1 MFRQMLDMR
10 KILNSPQ
17 IEYDVGESGKS
28 FSVPQA
34 VMEYLSPKLVHMP
47 PSGRGQ
53 LNSASITLRD
63 TDEATFTRLVEYAYR
78 QDYTV
83 QGLKARSFASDEV
96 SVLPSLYD
104 KLERGDEY
112 SESNP
117 FIHDSGMDFLREFK
131 GIYVMLDKSIHKEA
145 LEIKKLPGRSVR
157 FDTLNAHIALLN
169 VAHTYDIHPLK
180 DLCKAHF
187 RECLLFMPLNRFTVA
202 DLLTVWDS
210 LQHSADCAPGNEI
223 CNIILDYFVAT
234 LPTSR
239 HHPRFRDTL
248 VQDEAFTR
256 QLLDKLPN
264 VAPPIDD

>member
-1 MFRQMLDMR
+1 MIRPMLDMR

-17 IEYDVGESGKS
+17 IEYHVGDSGKS
-28 FSVPQA
+28 FSVPKA
-34 VMEYLSPKLVHMP
+34 VMEFLSPNLVRMP
-47 PSGRGQ
+47 PSGQGQ
-53 LNSASITLRD
+53 PSSASITLRD
-63 TDEATFTRLVEYAYR
+63 IDEATFTRLVEYAYR

-83 QGLKARSFASDEV
+83 QGLKARSSASDEV

-117 FIHDSGMDFLREFK
+117 FIHDSGMDILRELK
-131 GIYVMLDKSIHKEA
+131 GSYIMLDKSIHKEA
-145 LEIKKLPGRSVR
+145 LEAKRTSA
-157 FDTLNAHIALLN
+157 NHI
-169 VAHTYDIHPLK
+169 
-180 DLCKAHF
+180 
-187 RECLLFMPLNRFTVA
+187 
-202 DLLTVWDS
+202 
-210 LQHSADCAPGNEI
+210 ADCAPGNEI
-223 CNIILDYFVAT
+223 CNIILEYFVAT

-264 VAPPIDD
+264 VAPPIND

>member
-1 MFRQMLDMR
+1 MVRPMLDMR

-17 IEYDVGESGKS
+17 IEYHVGESGKS
-28 FSVPQA
+28 FSVPKA
-34 VMEYLSPKLVHMP
+34 VMEFLSPKLVRMP
-47 PSGRGQ
+47 PSGQGQ
-53 LNSASITLRD
+53 PNSASITLRD
-63 TDEATFTRLVEYAYR
+63 IDEATFTRLVEYAYR

-117 FIHDSGMDFLREFK
+117 FIHDSGMDFLRELK
-131 GIYVMLDKSIHKEA
+131 GSYIMLDKSIHKEA
-145 LEIKKLPGRSVR
+145 LEAKKLPGRYVR

-187 RECLLFMPLNRFTVA
+187 RECLLFMPLNRYTVA

-210 LQHSADCAPGNEI
+210 VEHIADCAPGNAI